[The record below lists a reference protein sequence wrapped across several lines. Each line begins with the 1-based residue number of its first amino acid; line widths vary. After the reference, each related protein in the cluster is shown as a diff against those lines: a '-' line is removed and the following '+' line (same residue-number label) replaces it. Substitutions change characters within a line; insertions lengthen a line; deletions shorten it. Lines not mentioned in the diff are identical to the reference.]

1 MYIPTMSLCE
11 LVERLRSLGIK
22 TSNPTAA
29 AMIEAGAYPF
39 AQAVRLE
46 EDPPWEYTLY
56 TAAAC
61 ARSRRFYWTTYHS
74 QRVRY
79 VDLPR
84 LVERGVLARFPLE
97 AEPDFLDI
105 TEAPLAFPSD
115 RV

>member
-1 MYIPTMSLCE
+1 M
-11 LVERLRSLGIK
+11 RLAFLRRYAQPGRTEAEGIARLLRLLQSAAFPLG
-22 TSNPTAA
+22 
-29 AMIEAGAYPF
+29 
-39 AQAVRLE
+39 AVRLE